1 MMITKRM
8 LARRTVLR
16 GLGVTLSLP
25 ILDAMVPA
33 FTAVAK
39 SAAKPIQRFH
49 VVYTPNGMAME
60 YWTPTALGKDFEL
73 SPILKPLAPFRDQML
88 VLSGLATSWRA
99 VHAGAATS
107 FLTASPGG
115 VRDETTILARTS
127 IDQIVAKHF
136 GDDTQ
141 LPSLELSMDNK
152 GNAGECSANVS
163 CTYINTIA
171 WRTPTMPLPM
181 ENNPRAVFERLFGDG
196 GTTEPAARRAR
207 LAQQKSI
214 LDSVLEKLVGLKN
227 EIGTRDRVKVDEYTE
242 AVRDVERRIQKAEQ
256 QSEMELPIIE
266 QPAGAPAA
274 FDDHAK
280 LMFDLQLLALRCD
293 LTRVITFMLGREQ
306 SSRTYAEI
314 GVPEAHHPL
323 SHHENDPAR
332 ILQMSKINVYHTKLF
347 ADYLAQLRAT
357 PDGDGSLLDQMTIL
371 YGSGL
376 SNSTIHQH
384 NNLPILVLG
393 GAAGRL
399 KGGAHVRYP
408 QDTPL
413 ANLLVTLMGK
423 LDVPVESF
431 GNSTGTLPL
440 ETLAGL

>member
-1 MMITKRM
+1 
-8 LARRTVLR
+8 
-16 GLGVTLSLP
+16 
-25 ILDAMVPA
+25 
-33 FTAVAK
+33 
-39 SAAKPIQRFH
+39 
-49 VVYTPNGMAME
+49 
-60 YWTPTALGKDFEL
+60 
-73 SPILKPLAPFRDQML
+73 
-88 VLSGLATSWRA
+88 

-107 FLTASPGG
+107 FLTATPGG

-127 IDQIVAKHF
+127 VDQIIAQHY
-136 GDDTQ
+136 GNATQ

-163 CTYINTIA
+163 CTYINTIS

-207 LAQQKSI
+207 LSQQKSI
-214 LDSVLEKLVGLKN
+214 LDSVLENLAALRGQ
-227 EIGTRDRVKVDEYTE
+227 IGERDRTKVDEYTE
-242 AVRDVERRIQKAEQ
+242 AVRDVERRIQKAEE
-256 QSEMELPIIE
+256 QSSIELPIVE

-274 FDDHAK
+274 YEDHVK

-332 ILQMSKINVYHTKLF
+332 VLQMSKVNHYHAKLF
-347 ADYLAQLRAT
+347 ADYLAKLRAT
-357 PDGDGSLLDQMTIL
+357 ADGDGSLLDHMTVL

-376 SNSTIHQH
+376 SNSTVHQH
-384 NNLPILVLG
+384 NNLPILLLG
-393 GAAGRL
+393 GGNGRL
-399 KGGAHVRYP
+399 KGGTHIRYAE
-408 QDTPL
+408 DTPL
-413 ANLLVTLMGK
+413 ANLLVTLMDK
-423 LDVPVESF
+423 LGLPVETF
-431 GNSTGTLPL
+431 GNSTGALNI